1 MMALEGIWDAAS
13 SERDRTRRGGEGMI
27 AFWFIV
33 RRSEQFLVRAFAM

>member
-1 MMALEGIWDAAS
+1 MG
-13 SERDRTRRGGEGMI
+13 RGKFRTRSHEKGGEGMI